1 MVVAGRLR
9 CMRGDGNG
17 FVDGSDGVRRWG
29 RFGSAGLFL
38 VSDRDTVLMQ
48 HRALWTNMGGTW
60 ALPGGARDSHE
71 TAREAAL
78 REAQEEAGIDVSR
91 VRVVTDLVTTRVD
104 DWTYT
109 TVVARCAGELP
120 LVPNAESLELR
131 WVHVNSLAKL
141 PLLSPF
147 ANSLPRLTPLVMR
160 SGS

>member
-71 TAREAAL
+71 SAREAAL
-78 REAQEEAGIDVSR
+78 REAQEEAGIDVSL

-141 PLLSPF
+141 SLLSPF

>member
-1 MVVAGRLR
+1 
-9 CMRGDGNG
+9 MRGDGNG

-109 TVVARCAGELP
+109 TVVARCAEELP

-131 WVHVNSLAKL
+131 WVHVNSLTKL
-141 PLLSPF
+141 SLLSPF

>member
-1 MVVAGRLR
+1 
-9 CMRGDGNG
+9 
-17 FVDGSDGVRRWG
+17 
-29 RFGSAGLFL
+29 
-38 VSDRDTVLMQ
+38 MQ

-71 TAREAAL
+71 SAREAAL
-78 REAQEEAGIDVSR
+78 REAQEEAGIDVSL
-91 VRVVTDLVTTRVD
+91 VRVVTDVVTTRVD